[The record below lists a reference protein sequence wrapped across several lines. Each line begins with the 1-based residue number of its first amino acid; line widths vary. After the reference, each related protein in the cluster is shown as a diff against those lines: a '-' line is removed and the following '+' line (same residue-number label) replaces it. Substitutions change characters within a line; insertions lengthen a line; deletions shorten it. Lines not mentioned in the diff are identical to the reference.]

1 MSRRLIET
9 GTRRWVLWLEPQRV
23 RLLAQARWPSA
34 EAGAWT
40 LHRDLALPAPHEGGW
55 AAAVEGVLGDAAG
68 SWRRVEV
75 VLAGSLAALLPLS
88 LGHQRLPPRV
98 RQAFAEARVHE
109 WFHEPAGA
117 WQVRLPGGVMRGDTV
132 ACAVRQAVLQAVV
145 HAIAPASGALRRAA
159 LVQPAAWWAAQ
170 QPQPHTG
177 SGELRWVVL
186 AEADRCTGVLWQGQR
201 PVHCVL
207 LPAVGDA
214 PPGVSWWQALDAWE
228 ARVAA
233 VQGGKPAVVLARL
246 DGSPASVLQAP
257 GRQASAFGLLAPAA
271 VLQAGPQPAPAS

>member
-1 MSRRLIET
+1 VSRRLIEART
-9 GTRRWVLWLEPQRV
+9 CRWVLWLEPQRA
-23 RLLAQARWPSA
+23 RLLAQARWPSV
-34 EAGAWT
+34 ESGAWT
-40 LHRDLALPAPHEGGW
+40 LHRDLALPALHEGGW
-55 AAAVEGVLGDAAG
+55 AAAVEGVLGDAAA

-75 VLAGSLAALLPLS
+75 ALAGSLAVQLPLS
-88 LGHQRLPPRV
+88 LGHQRLPRRV

-132 ACAVRQAVLQAVV
+132 ACAVRQPVLQAVL
-145 HAIAPASGALRRAA
+145 HAVRRAA

-170 QPQPHTG
+170 QLQPPTG
-177 SGELRWVVL
+177 SGELRWMVL
-186 AEADRCTGVLWQGQR
+186 AEADRCTGVLWQGLR

-207 LPAVGDA
+207 LPAVDDA
-214 PPGVSWWQALDAWE
+214 RPGASWWQALDAWE

-233 VQGGKPAVVLARL
+233 VQGGKPAVMLARL

-257 GRQASAFGLLAPAA
+257 GRQASAFGLLAPAGA
-271 VLQAGPQPAPAS
+271 LPAGPQPVPAS